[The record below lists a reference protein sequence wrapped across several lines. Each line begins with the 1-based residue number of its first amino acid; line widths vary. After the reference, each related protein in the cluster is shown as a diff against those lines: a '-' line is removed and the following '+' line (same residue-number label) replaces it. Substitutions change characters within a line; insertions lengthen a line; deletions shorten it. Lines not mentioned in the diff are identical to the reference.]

1 MNQKRSSQGGT
12 MSRKDRKLGIGA
24 TLIVAA
30 FSSLTACGAGRDSL
44 EVRSAIE
51 MRVSELEHANQ
62 QLQVR
67 LDAYETSITLVED
80 EVESLRVVDRTRANL
95 DNLEVVRLE
104 PEMTY
109 RPKKYADDV
118 QSNSD
123 SEPAEYVDIVVSD
136 DKMNKYFGSPVG
148 DTTPVNTVALR
159 PKSPP
164 VKRTPQEPVVMD
176 EKLPV
181 LAMDKSGEAV
191 AAVEDPVDYYK
202 AGLKH
207 YRQQEFE
214 PAIQLFETFLDAT
227 PPTDYVD
234 NALYWLGE
242 CYYGLGRYNDAARYF
257 HRIVKE
263 FPDGN
268 KVPDALLKVGLT
280 YIRLEKPESARE
292 VMYYL
297 IEAYPKSD
305 AAHVAQ
311 ERLESLNAT

>member
-1 MNQKRSSQGGT
+1 MNQKQMSQDGT
-12 MSRKDRKLGIGA
+12 MSRKDRQNSLITAALLG
-24 TLIVAA
+24 AA
-30 FSSLTACGAGRDSL
+30 LASLSGCGASRDAL
-44 EVRSAIE
+44 QARSAIE
-51 MRVSELEHANQ
+51 IRVSELEHANQ

-67 LDAYETSITLVED
+67 LDAYETSITLIED
-80 EVESLRVVDRTRANL
+80 EVESMRVVDRNRASTE
-95 DNLEVVRLE
+95 NLEVVRLE

-109 RPKKYADDV
+109 RPKRYEDEV
-118 QSNSD
+118 RTED
-123 SEPAEYVDIVVSD
+123 SEPAEYVDIVVSN
-136 DKMNKYFGSPVG
+136 DKMNKYFGSPMEE
-148 DTTPVNTVALR
+148 TTPVSAMALR
-159 PKSPP
+159 PKSSPT
-164 VKRTPQEPVVMD
+164 KRTPKDPVVLD

-181 LAMDKSGEAV
+181 LAMDKSGKSV
-191 AAVEDPVDYYK
+191 AAVDDPVDYYK

-214 PAIQLFETFLDAT
+214 PAIQLFETFLDAN
-227 PPTDYVD
+227 PPIDYVD

-263 FPDGN
+263 FPDAN

-280 YIRLEKPESARE
+280 YMRLEKPESARE

-311 ERLESLNAT
+311 ERLASLNAS